1 MPPPQLR
8 HVLLDGAT
16 GGAVVVEPGDG
27 AVDLERRQVEQ
38 AALQGVGDSGAEH
51 LGGRG
56 LGGGALFRGGGGGAA
71 APRGREVS
79 LVGLFLVELEV
90 FELGDGRVDLVL
102 PGEGESGRGESR
114 RRKKGRGAKRG

>member
-1 MPPPQLR
+1 M
-8 HVLLDGAT
+8 
-16 GGAVVVEPGDG
+16 
-27 AVDLERRQVEQ
+27 
-38 AALQGVGDSGAEH
+38 
-51 LGGRG
+51 
-56 LGGGALFRGGGGGAA
+56 
-71 APRGREVS
+71 S